1 MAAPTRVL
9 LVRHGQSTWNAQGRW
24 QGQADPPLTELGLAQ
39 ARAAVG
45 AVGSVDMVV
54 ASDLMRALQTGE
66 ILASA
71 LGLGPVVV
79 NDRLRERHVGEWTGL
94 TRVEI
99 EAGWPGYLHDHRRPV
114 GWEDSDVVAVR
125 ALTALMEIHE
135 AWPGADVVAI
145 SHSGVMRAVEQTLD
159 HDHGMLPNLGARE
172 VIVQGRDLR
181 LGNRHV
187 LIDEEA
193 VAASVERASMAPSF
207 EG

>member
-1 MAAPTRVL
+1 MAAPTRIL

-39 ARAAVG
+39 ARAAV
-45 AVGSVDMVV
+45 ASVGSVDMIV
-54 ASDLMRALQTGE
+54 ASDLMRAMQTGE
-66 ILASA
+66 VLAAS

-79 NDRLRERHVGEWTGL
+79 NDRLRERHAGEWTGL

-99 EAGWPGYLHDHRRPV
+99 EAGWPGYLEDHRRPS
-114 GWEDSDVVAVR
+114 GWEDTDLVAVR

-145 SHSGVMRAVEQTLD
+145 SHSGVVRAIEHTLE
-159 HDHGMLPNLGARE
+159 HDRGMITNLGASE
-172 VIVQGRDLR
+172 LLVQGRDIR
-181 LGNRHV
+181 LGARLQ

-193 VAASVERASMAPSF
+193 VAAAVEQAALTSSL